1 MCSKVGTCRVA
12 RSWIR
17 LMLHFVRFIEFNKEM
32 GMKRYILIALV
43 LSVAILRALLL
54 NGVPIYTGT

>member
-1 MCSKVGTCRVA
+1 
-12 RSWIR
+12 
-17 LMLHFVRFIEFNKEM
+17 
-32 GMKRYILIALV
+32 MKRYILIALV

>member
-1 MCSKVGTCRVA
+1 MGHAEWQEVGYDSCF
-12 RSWIR
+12 I
-17 LMLHFVRFIEFNKEM
+17 FVRFIKFNKEM

-43 LSVAILRALLL
+43 LSVAILRALPL